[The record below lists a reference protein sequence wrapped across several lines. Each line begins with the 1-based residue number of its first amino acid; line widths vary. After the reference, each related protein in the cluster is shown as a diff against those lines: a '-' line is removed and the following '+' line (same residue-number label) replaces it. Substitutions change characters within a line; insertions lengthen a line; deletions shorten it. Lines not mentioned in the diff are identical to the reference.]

1 MKAPARVKLVLLALL
16 SIAVMALPALWLPP
30 LALVVLV
37 FIAVLG
43 ASPVRLYRML
53 LPAVPFIIAIS
64 ALQAL
69 LQGSG
74 AAIAGY
80 WLINVTA
87 GGLTIAFIS
96 AVRMTLLY
104 LAGSAVTATTGE
116 NELAGAIEG
125 AFRPVDRLTGRSVG
139 RDISTMMVLALAF
152 IPMVREEYLSI
163 KMAQEA
169 RGVRYTGPIDALKGT
184 YAIAVPL
191 LYSLSRRAD
200 DIALAMEARC
210 YGIKK

>member
-1 MKAPARVKLVLLALL
+1 MKAPAWIKLAFLALL
-16 SIAVMALPALWLPP
+16 GIAVMALPALWLLPVA
-30 LALVVLV
+30 LAVLI

-53 LPAVPFIIAIS
+53 LPAMPFIMVIS

-74 AAIAGY
+74 AVIAGY
-80 WLINVTA
+80 WHINVTA

-96 AVRMTLLY
+96 AARMTLLY

-116 NELAGAIEG
+116 NELAGALEG
-125 AFRPVDRLTGRSVG
+125 AFRPLDRLTGRSIG

-152 IPMVREEYLSI
+152 IPMVREDYLSI
-163 KMAQEA
+163 KTAQEA
-169 RGVRYTGPIDALKGT
+169 RGVRYMGPIDAFKGT

>member
-1 MKAPARVKLVLLALL
+1 MKAPARVKLALLALL
-16 SIAVMALPALWLPP
+16 SIAVMTFPALWLLPM
-30 LALVVLV
+30 AIAVLT

-53 LPAVPFIIAIS
+53 LPAMPFIVAIS
-64 ALQAL
+64 ALQVF

-74 AAIAGY
+74 AVIAGH
-80 WLINVTA
+80 WPISVTA
-87 GGLTIAFIS
+87 GGFTIAFTS
-96 AVRMTLLY
+96 AARITLLY

-125 AFRPVDRLTGRSVG
+125 ALRPVDRLTGRGVG

-169 RGVRYTGPIDALKGT
+169 RGVRYTGLIDALKST
-184 YAIAVPL
+184 YAIVVPL
-191 LYSLSRRAD
+191 LYSLYRRAD

-210 YGIKK
+210 YGIKR

>member
-1 MKAPARVKLVLLALL
+1 MKAPAWIKLALLALL
-16 SIAVMALPALWLPP
+16 SIAVVASPPLWLPP
-30 LALVVLV
+30 AALAVLI
-37 FIAVLG
+37 FIAAVG
-43 ASPVRLYRML
+43 ASPMRLYRML
-53 LPAVPFIIAIS
+53 LPAIPFIIAIS

-80 WLINVTA
+80 WPVTT
-87 GGLTIAFIS
+87 GGLALAFAS
-96 AVRMTLLY
+96 AARMTLLY
-104 LAGSAVTATTGE
+104 LSGSAVTATTGE
-116 NELAGAIEG
+116 AELAGTIEG
-125 AFRPVDRLTGRSVG
+125 ALRPLDRLTGRGVG
-139 RDISTMMVLALAF
+139 RDVSMTMVLALAF

-169 RGVRYTGPIDALKGT
+169 RGVRYTGLADSLKGT

-191 LYSLSRRAD
+191 LRSLSRRAD
-200 DIALAMEARC
+200 SIALAMEARC

>member
-1 MKAPARVKLVLLALL
+1 MKASTKLVLLAFL
-16 SIAVMALPALWLPP
+16 SIAVVASPPLWLPP
-30 LALVVLV
+30 MA
-37 FIAVLG
+37 FAVLIFIMALN

-53 LPAVPFIIAIS
+53 LPAIPFIIAIS

-74 AAIAGY
+74 AVIGGY
-80 WLINVTA
+80 GPITA
-87 GGLTIAFIS
+87 GGLAIALAS
-96 AVRMTLLY
+96 AGRMTLLY

-116 NELAGAIEG
+116 NELAGTIEG
-125 AFRPVDRLTGRSVG
+125 AFRPVDRLTGGSVG
-139 RDISTMMVLALAF
+139 RDVSTMMVLALAF

-169 RGVRYTGPIDALKGT
+169 RGIRYTGAIDILKGT

-200 DIALAMEARC
+200 AIALAMEARC
-210 YGIKK
+210 YGLRK

>member
-1 MKAPARVKLVLLALL
+1 LKAWIKLTLLALL
-16 SIAVMALPALWLPP
+16 SIAIMALPALWLLPA
-30 LALVVLV
+30 ALVVLIFV
-37 FIAVLG
+37 AVLG

-53 LPAVPFIIAIS
+53 LPAVPFIIVIS
-64 ALQAL
+64 ALQVI
-69 LQGSG
+69 LQGSVE
-74 AAIAGY
+74 AALA
-80 WLINVTA
+80 
-87 GGLTIAFIS
+87 S
-96 AVRMTLLY
+96 ALRMSLLY

-116 NELAGAIEG
+116 GELASAIEG
-125 AFRPVDRLTGRSVG
+125 AFRPLDRLTGGSIG

-169 RGVRYTGPIDALKGT
+169 RGVRYSGLSDIIKGT

-200 DIALAMEARC
+200 AIALAMEARC